1 MSSYISCIPFDL
13 SLDQY
18 YVCGASLSLSPLQ
31 LSKDIKHLKKRL
43 DIEVT
48 HHRRRYTPK
57 KKKKGERD
65 LHWVGGIPVN
75 VAEPVSRCGR
85 LADQFNEQQQEVDD
99 HFG

>member
-1 MSSYISCIPFDL
+1 M
-13 SLDQY
+13 QR
-18 YVCGASLSLSPLQ
+18 VSPLSALQ
-31 LSKDIKHLKKRL
+31 FSKDIKHFLKKKRV
-43 DIEVT
+43 DIGVT
-48 HHRRRYTPK
+48 HHKRTDTHTLKERK
-57 KKKKGERD
+57 RD